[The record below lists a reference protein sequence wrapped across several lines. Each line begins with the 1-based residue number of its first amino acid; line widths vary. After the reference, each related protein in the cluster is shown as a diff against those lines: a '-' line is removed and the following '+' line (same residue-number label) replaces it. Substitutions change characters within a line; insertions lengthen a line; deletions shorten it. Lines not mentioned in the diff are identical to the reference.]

1 MRLAGGTSHTAVA
14 AAFIT
19 AFGRRNRRAGA
30 LLTPALLTPAL
41 LTPALL
47 TPPVTLAYSRIRL
60 RACTGPPTSWAAI
73 SPEWVAE
80 PIAALAVSALVALLV
95 GMTRSRRRS

>member
-47 TPPVTLAYSRIRL
+47 TPALLTPPVTLAYSRIRL

-73 SPEWVAE
+73 
-80 PIAALAVSALVALLV
+80 
-95 GMTRSRRRS
+95 